1 MSKRNPKVL
10 LNDIIFSIENI
21 FSYTK
26 NYDSLTFKN
35 DRKTVDAVVRNLEII
50 GEASNKI
57 SDDIKNNF
65 DDIPWKQIV
74 GLRNKLY
81 TNILGSMSL

>member
-35 DRKTVDAVVRNLEII
+35 DRKTVDAVVRN
-50 GEASNKI
+50 
-57 SDDIKNNF
+57 
-65 DDIPWKQIV
+65 
-74 GLRNKLY
+74 
-81 TNILGSMSL
+81 